1 MKKLLLFAFFLY
13 VGAISNH
20 VSCQNS
26 YQVGIRVYLDVHLA
40 GGNDHGGNIGISY
53 PKSPVQPPEVYLD
66 GYTLYIASSHA
77 DYTLVVEDTDE
88 TEVYQTSVPSSVSTV
103 VLPSSLSGTYILK
116 LETDTFVFEGEI
128 EL

>member
-1 MKKLLLFAFFLY
+1 MRKLVILSFIIVCLCSQA
-13 VGAISNH
+13 
-20 VSCQNS
+20 QNNNYPQGYGQIVPMTVRIIDPTS
-26 YQVGIRVYLDVHLA
+26 GIL
-40 GGNDHGGNIGISY
+40 IGR

-66 GYTLYIASSHA
+66 GHSLYIVSSHA

>member
-1 MKKLLLFAFFLY
+1 MKKRFLFLALLLC
-13 VGAISNH
+13 ISS
-20 VSCQNS
+20 SCFSQG
-26 YQVGIRVYLDVHLA
+26 YAQTGQQVYFTVQVIHPTS
-40 GGNDHGGNIGISY
+40 IGISK

-66 GYTLYIASSHA
+66 GHTLYIASSHA

>member
-1 MKKLLLFAFFLY
+1 MKKLLIVFLVMAY
-13 VGAISNH
+13 SVNMDAQSIHEYGAPVMLSVH
-20 VSCQNS
+20 VFHPTQA
-26 YQVGIRVYLDVHLA
+26 GI
-40 GGNDHGGNIGISY
+40 NF

-66 GYTLYIASSHA
+66 GYTLYIVSSHA

-116 LETDTFVFEGEI
+116 LETDTFIFEGEI

>member
-1 MKKLLLFAFFLY
+1 MKKIILTLLFACGAYIY
-13 VGAISNH
+13 VSAQDFIPHGERIYLTACMISPIIDPTYPGPN
-20 VSCQNS
+20 
-26 YQVGIRVYLDVHLA
+26 
-40 GGNDHGGNIGISY
+40 Y

-66 GYTLYIASSHA
+66 GYTLYIVSSHA

-116 LETDTFVFEGEI
+116 LETDTFIFEGEI